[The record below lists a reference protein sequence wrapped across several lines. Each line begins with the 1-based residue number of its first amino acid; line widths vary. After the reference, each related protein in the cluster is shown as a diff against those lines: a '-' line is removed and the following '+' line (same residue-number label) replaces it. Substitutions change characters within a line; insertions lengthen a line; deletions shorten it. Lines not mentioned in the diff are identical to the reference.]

1 MEKNYDLKQKAKYM
15 SKWFRSYYNEM
26 ETFLDD
32 LEEGVL
38 IYNDEDFDRA
48 SKEFDDIQLLCVQ
61 IQNEFEIIQR
71 LGGLEEV

>member
-1 MEKNYDLKQKAKYM
+1 MEKNYDLKQKARFM

-26 ETFLDD
+26 TTFLDD

-48 SKEFDDIQLLCVQ
+48 SKQFDNIQLLSVQ
-61 IQNEFEIIQR
+61 IQNEFEIIQK
-71 LGGLEEV
+71 LGGMKL